1 MTENI
6 ARSRLTALAG
16 VSVFLLGGFLEAD
29 TVATMRRVGLFGARP
44 PLSLTHTAIRILIVI
59 VALALLYVFR
69 RVLDRIALLIAAA
82 AAGSSALYGFGLR
95 SAALSAFRVLSHFA
109 AYALVMF
116 VAARIV
122 AVECRELKAARAR
135 VDHKV

>member
-6 ARSRLTALAG
+6 ARARLTG
-16 VSVFLLGGFLEAD
+16 VAWAAVLLVSGFMEAE

-116 VAARIV
+116 
-122 AVECRELKAARAR
+122 
-135 VDHKV
+135 